1 MADIRTPSTLEVAI
15 SAVSRLGSIAAAAA
29 VCSAAGF
36 RVSRPNL
43 SRYLGNTLDSVVNIE
58 AAILACFDCHACP
71 YSGVEIQTA
80 QCIRVN
86 SGPVPTWDP
95 AALDQRRTCQSCP
108 HKPEASE
115 VRK

>member
-1 MADIRTPSTLEVAI
+1 MTDIRTPSTLEIAS
-15 SAVSRLGSIAAAAA
+15 SAVARLGSIAAAAA

-58 AAILACFDCHACP
+58 AAILACFDRHPCP
-71 YSGVEIQTA
+71 YLGAEIETEH
-80 QCIRVN
+80 CIEVN

-95 AALDQRRTCQSCP
+95 SALDQRRCCQSCA
-108 HKPEASE
+108 HKPTTEGEA
-115 VRK
+115 K